1 MGEYEAAVNAFMST
15 PGFVCECSPKH
26 IRIGYQYR
34 EFESFWA
41 IIKSDSFWATDARF
55 SNDAQEQRFAADI
68 FANQLQQG
76 AEVLA
81 GLNED
86 YIVCFCAEDDK
97 LSQWRGYA
105 AKGGVSMG
113 FDFDG
118 AIPFHIPLAEKTLTP
133 TMPAADYR
141 TVFAQYGKVLYVEPR
156 REGEKDDVYY
166 TDRYSQISNT
176 ALQKG
181 AVKDVPQDVRNDLKK
196 SAPFIKHKGFEEENE
211 WRLVFRNEN
220 HSLSPCVRYRT
231 PDDEGIRR
239 PYIVVRPGD
248 PVSNRRR
255 CVVRLCVDGRITQKL
270 LRRLQAEMITT
281 VDSCRIVDGPRDKT
295 DAFCFGCTRRRW
307 IGKHCAEK
315 CRFPSG
321 SGGNPRWG
329 VHQEE
334 NSIIISQGCD
344 QERVFETVHA
354 CVEKFLK
361 EQRAA
366 GTALS
371 PIPVWCEGHLP
382 IRSLTVGPCTRQR
395 EMVESV
401 QHYCNHVYWLRDVKI
416 KVSKIPFRRST

>member
-97 LSQWRGYA
+97 LSQWRGHA

-118 AIPFHIPLAEKTLTP
+118 AIPFHIPLAEKALTP

-156 REGEKDDVYY
+156 REGETDEEYY

-181 AVKDVPQDVRNDLKK
+181 AVKDVPQNFWNDLKK
-196 SAPFIKHKGFEEENE
+196 VHPLSSTKGLKRKTSGGWCSAMRTIACPPAYAIAPRMMKGFA
-211 WRLVFRNEN
+211 VFILWFAPATRC
-220 HSLSPCVRYRT
+220 PT
-231 PDDEGIRR
+231 EG
-239 PYIVVRPGD
+239 
-248 PVSNRRR
+248 
-255 CVVRLCVDGRITQKL
+255 
-270 LRRLQAEMITT
+270 
-281 VDSCRIVDGPRDKT
+281 
-295 DAFCFGCTRRRW
+295 
-307 IGKHCAEK
+307 
-315 CRFPSG
+315 
-321 SGGNPRWG
+321 G
-329 VHQEE
+329 VW
-334 NSIIISQGCD
+334 S
-344 QERVFETVHA
+344 A
-354 CVEKFLK
+354 CV
-361 EQRAA
+361 
-366 GTALS
+366 
-371 PIPVWCEGHLP
+371 W
-382 IRSLTVGPCTRQR
+382 
-395 EMVESV
+395 MVESPKSYSV
-401 QHYCNHVYWLRDVKI
+401 ASGQK
-416 KVSKIPFRRST
+416 